1 MSPSSRDL
9 NLPRD
14 PFFLMKVFETS
25 KEWLLQMQLSCI
37 FDNTANVEVWNF
49 SLNIVSINQK
59 LAMCTI
65 KNSLQVG
72 MLIFKFIATK
82 SSKIYEGKY

>member
-1 MSPSSRDL
+1 VSPSSRDL
-9 NLPRD
+9 DLPRD
-14 PFFLMKVFETS
+14 PIFLMKVFETS

-37 FDNTANVEVWNF
+37 FDNIANVEVWNF
-49 SLNIVSINQK
+49 WLNKVWINKK
-59 LAMCTI
+59 LAMCKK

-82 SSKIYEGKY
+82 SSKIHEGKY

>member
-1 MSPSSRDL
+1 
-9 NLPRD
+9 
-14 PFFLMKVFETS
+14 
-25 KEWLLQMQLSCI
+25 MQLSCI
-37 FDNTANVEVWNF
+37 FDNIANVEVWNF